1 MWLLSAEH
9 GTRPRAQA
17 NSSSLLIGCGFRD
30 RSDRS
35 AATADLDRQRKE
47 AGRQLDGRTPGRPTG
62 SPSGTH
68 DDPGSTVGGTP
79 FEPQREDGR
88 GSAIRSG
95 VPGRHAPAAPR
106 SAQRRAVRSSRS
118 NRPRCPRSIGQAEVA
133 AAGSGTGPAQPAAA
147 TARRRTSAP
156 GHWCG
161 WRPPGAPRHDSG
173 DRRRRV
179 SWSSWAGCW
188 SAPSPRAATTGTEA
202 YPVVSNAVDRPS
214 TWVVDRLPTSG
225 LYDVAPDQRPC
236 SSVRLLAGA

>member
-9 GTRPRAQA
+9 GARPRAQA

-88 GSAIRSG
+88 GSATRSG

-106 SAQRRAVRSSRS
+106 SAQRRAMRSSRS

-133 AAGSGTGPAQPAAA
+133 ATGSGTGPAQPAAA
-147 TARRRTSAP
+147 TARWRTSAP
-156 GHWCG
+156 VIGAGGGHPVRHDTTQGIGAVGCLG
-161 WRPPGAPRHDSG
+161 AAGQAAGRLPPRGPPPPAPRPTPWPATPSIG
-173 DRRRRV
+173 RATWGR
-179 SWSSWAGCW
+179 GP
-188 SAPSPRAATTGTEA
+188 AP
-202 YPVVSNAVDRPS
+202 YIRPI
-214 TWVVDRLPTSG
+214 
-225 LYDVAPDQRPC
+225 
-236 SSVRLLAGA
+236 